1 MDLLQKINCKSQKP
15 LTVISRC
22 CNLFPLLCQTAVN
35 ALLLWALCS
44 NTFSLNEAA
53 QASLKAKFKPSPHST
68 TASKIKTSPSAA
80 VSAASSGGGGNFLL
94 NKMVASGGG
103 LAACAPPTGGRNAQ
117 QQQQQLTAAALCAPK
132 AESEP
137 VANDLRGE

>member
-1 MDLLQKINCKSQKP
+1 
-15 LTVISRC
+15 
-22 CNLFPLLCQTAVN
+22 VN

-53 QASLKAKFKPSPHST
+53 QASLKAKFKPSPLS

-80 VSAASSGGGGNFLL
+80 VSAASSGAGGNFLL
-94 NKMVASGGG
+94 NKMASSGG
-103 LAACAPPTGGRNAQ
+103 LAACAPATGGRNAQ
-117 QQQQQLTAAALCAPK
+117 QQQQQLSAAALCAPK
-132 AESEP
+132 AEPEP

>member
-1 MDLLQKINCKSQKP
+1 
-15 LTVISRC
+15 
-22 CNLFPLLCQTAVN
+22 VN

-53 QASLKAKFKPSPHST
+53 QASLKAKFKPSPLS

-94 NKMVASGGG
+94 NKMASAGGG
-103 LAACAPPTGGRNAQ
+103 LAACAPATGGRNAQ
-117 QQQQQLTAAALCAPK
+117 QQQQLSAAAALCAPK
-132 AESEP
+132 AEPEP